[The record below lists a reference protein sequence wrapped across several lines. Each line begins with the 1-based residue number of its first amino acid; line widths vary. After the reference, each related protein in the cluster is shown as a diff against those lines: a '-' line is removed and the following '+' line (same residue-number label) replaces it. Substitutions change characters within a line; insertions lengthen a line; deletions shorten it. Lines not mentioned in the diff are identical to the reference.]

1 MPLLLVQVKH
11 FDLIEFSNFFQ
22 STEEAYNEDLVNS
35 VKTSDN
41 KYKNKNNNNNNNND
55 KISSKGTPELKY
67 IKVNWEIVDSHL
79 WKTHIKNSG
88 FVSGRITK
96 RVGGY
101 PPPSTTSKKKTFFF
115 FK

>member
-41 KYKNKNNNNNNNND
+41 KYKNNNYNNNNNND

-67 IKVNWEIVDSHL
+67 KKVNWEIV
-79 WKTHIKNSG
+79 
-88 FVSGRITK
+88 VSDH
-96 RVGGY
+96 
-101 PPPSTTSKKKTFFF
+101 
-115 FK
+115 